1 MSSFSRK
8 LIIFGAEYLILA
20 EGLVFLIL
28 VSQKDTR
35 TEASLFFFSG
45 IVLILL
51 SLLMA
56 HILKLLF
63 HKKRPPKEQELFPPG
78 DIYAFP
84 SKHAATLTALNLFVF
99 QESLFYGTLVLC
111 LGIIIVTC
119 RVLAQVHRTQD
130 IFFGIVLG
138 GVTAYI
144 VMPYVLAFTG
154 GMVS

>member
-8 LIIFGAEYLILA
+8 IIIFGAEYLIIV

-63 HKKRPPKEQELFPPG
+63 HKKRPPKKQEFFAPG

-84 SKHAATLTALNLFVF
+84 SKHATILTVLIFFIF
-99 QESLFYGTLVLC
+99 QESVSYGALVLC
-111 LGIIIVTC
+111 LGIVIVTC

-130 IFFGIVLG
+130 IFFGILLG

-144 VMPYVLAFTG
+144 AMPYVLAFTG